1 MFSIKTNYIILIWI
15 IILILFTFFC
25 VFRLGYMRE
34 KYYDVSQYLQK
45 TTQPNIISYINNI
58 QSKTDITDMPGC
70 TDMYDDNF
78 TVQSLGYND
87 CQAAYSDYLAKNLDT
102 TNKYGL
108 PQSLIEICPVS
119 SKSEKYSQCLQSLM
133 STFTDNANI
142 LDTIT
147 SDMNTSI
154 NKRVV
159 DRNTAITGI
168 ETAINPFIYSKSQ
181 ADFNNNMKMNGQFAK
196 YKDDT
201 LGLVNS
207 YYQNRY
213 KSGKEGFANV
223 LSTVPASSSST
234 PSQTLSNLS
243 TLVLDSQ
250 LIDNFFG
257 VYQAVKGQFISL
269 DNLKISLGYD
279 TSNQSN
285 PNSLNTITINNITE
299 VIPPEIV
306 LTIDNGNLIINY
318 TVNNLENYNALSN
331 AIKLNLTE
339 KNIIADT
346 SQFQY
351 QQEKSIIVQQ
361 LLTILG
367 INVPARIIMTYE
379 DFTSTENIKHRSYK
393 LVNDNL
399 DTILV
404 LEKI

>member
-34 KYYDVSQYLQK
+34 KYYDVLQFPQK
-45 TTQPNIISYINNI
+45 TKQPNIISYINNI
-58 QSKTDITDMPGC
+58 QSKSQITDMPGC
-70 TDMYDDNF
+70 SDMYDDNF

-87 CQAAYSDYLAKNLDT
+87 CQTAYADYLAKDLDT
-102 TNKYGL
+102 TAKYGL
-108 PQSLIEICPVS
+108 KQSLIEICPVS
-119 SKSEKYSQCLQSLM
+119 AKSNKYSQCLQSLM

-159 DRNTAITGI
+159 DRNAAITGI
-168 ETAINPFIYSKSQ
+168 ETAINPFVYSKSQ
-181 ADFNNNMKMNGQFAK
+181 VDFSNNMKMNGQIAK

-213 KSGKEGFANV
+213 KSGKEGFASV
-223 LSTVPASSSST
+223 LSTVPASSAST
-234 PSQTLSNLS
+234 PASTLSNLS
-243 TLVLDSQ
+243 TLVVGSQ
-250 LIDNFFG
+250 LSDDFFG

-318 TVNNLENYNALSN
+318 TVNNLENYSALTN

-367 INVPARIIMTYE
+367 INVPVRIIMTYD

>member
-1 MFSIKTNYIILIWI
+1 
-15 IILILFTFFC
+15 
-25 VFRLGYMRE
+25 MRE

-87 CQAAYSDYLAKNLDT
+87 CQAAYADYLAKDLDT
-102 TNKYGL
+102 TAKYGL
-108 PQSLIEICPVS
+108 KQSLIEICPVS
-119 SKSEKYSQCLQSLM
+119 AKSNKYSQCLQSLM

-159 DRNTAITGI
+159 DRNAAITGI
-168 ETAINPFIYSKSQ
+168 ETAINPFVYSKSQ
-181 ADFNNNMKMNGQFAK
+181 VDFSNNMKMNGQIAK

-213 KSGKEGFANV
+213 KSGKEGFASV
-223 LSTVPASSSST
+223 LSTVPASSAST
-234 PSQTLSNLS
+234 PASTLSNLS
-243 TLVLDSQ
+243 TLVVGSQ
-250 LIDNFFG
+250 LSDDFFG

-318 TVNNLENYNALSN
+318 TVNNLENYSALTN

-367 INVPARIIMTYE
+367 INVPVRIIMTYD